1 MAKIKYGEITLSKE
15 NNYMVKNPTS
25 VLIGET
31 WEFPLDMEDCIE
43 LVKEYFNDNLAEA
56 IEYFYALKIN
66 ELSSEIDSLNDEIED
81 FEREVDML
89 RDREVDPVETWDY

>member
-1 MAKIKYGEITLSKE
+1 
-15 NNYMVKNPTS
+15 MVKNPAS

-43 LVKEYFNDNLAEA
+43 LVKKYFNDNLAGA
-56 IEYFYALKIN
+56 IEYFYASKIN

-81 FEREVDML
+81 LEREVDML

>member
-1 MAKIKYGEITLSKE
+1 
-15 NNYMVKNPTS
+15 MVKNPTS

-31 WEFPLDMEDCIE
+31 WEFPLDMEDCIV
-43 LVKEYFNDNLAEA
+43 LVKKYFNDNLAEA

-66 ELSSEIDSLNDEIED
+66 ELNSEIDSLNNEIED
-81 FEREVDML
+81 LEREVDML

>member
-1 MAKIKYGEITLSKE
+1 
-15 NNYMVKNPTS
+15 MVKNPTS

-31 WEFPLDMEDCIE
+31 WEYPLNMEDCIE
-43 LVKEYFNDNLAEA
+43 LVKKYFNDDLAEA

-66 ELSSEIDSLNDEIED
+66 ELSSEIDSLHNEIENL
-81 FEREVDML
+81 EGEVDML

>member
-1 MAKIKYGEITLSKE
+1 
-15 NNYMVKNPTS
+15 MVKNPTS

-56 IEYFYALKIN
+56 
-66 ELSSEIDSLNDEIED
+66 
-81 FEREVDML
+81 V
-89 RDREVDPVETWDY
+89 

>member
-1 MAKIKYGEITLSKE
+1 MA
-15 NNYMVKNPTS
+15 KNPTS

-43 LVKEYFNDNLAEA
+43 LVKEYFDDNLVEA

>member
-1 MAKIKYGEITLSKE
+1 
-15 NNYMVKNPTS
+15 MVKNPTS

-31 WEFPLDMEDCIE
+31 WEFPLDMEDCIG
-43 LVKEYFNDNLAEA
+43 LVKEYFDDNLAGA

-81 FEREVDML
+81 LEREVDML

>member
-1 MAKIKYGEITLSKE
+1 MA
-15 NNYMVKNPTS
+15 KNPTS

-43 LVKEYFNDNLAEA
+43 LVKEYFDDNLAEA

>member
-1 MAKIKYGEITLSKE
+1 MI
-15 NNYMVKNPTS
+15 KNPTS

-43 LVKEYFNDNLAEA
+43 LVKKYFNDNLAED

-66 ELSSEIDSLNDEIED
+66 ELNSEIDSLNDEIED
-81 FEREVDML
+81 LEREVDML
-89 RDREVDPVETWDY
+89 RDLEVDPVETWDY

>member
-1 MAKIKYGEITLSKE
+1 
-15 NNYMVKNPTS
+15 MVKNPTS
-25 VLIGET
+25 VLIGKN

-43 LVKEYFNDNLAEA
+43 LVKRYFNNNLAEA

-66 ELSSEIDSLNDEIED
+66 ELSSEIDSLHNEIENL
-81 FEREVDML
+81 EGEVDML

>member
-1 MAKIKYGEITLSKE
+1 
-15 NNYMVKNPTS
+15 MVKNPTL
-25 VLIGET
+25 VLIGKN

-43 LVKEYFNDNLAEA
+43 LVKKYFNDNLAGA

-66 ELSSEIDSLNDEIED
+66 ELSSEIDSLHNEIED
-81 FEREVDML
+81 LEGEVDML

>member
-1 MAKIKYGEITLSKE
+1 
-15 NNYMVKNPTS
+15 MVKNPTP

-43 LVKEYFNDNLAEA
+43 LVKEYFNDNLAGA
-56 IEYFYALKIN
+56 IEYFYTLKIN
-66 ELSSEIDSLNDEIED
+66 ELSSEIDSLHDEIED
-81 FEREVDML
+81 LEGEVDML

>member
-1 MAKIKYGEITLSKE
+1 
-15 NNYMVKNPTS
+15 MVKNPTS

-31 WEFPLDMEDCIE
+31 WEFPLDMEDCIK
-43 LVKEYFNDNLAEA
+43 LVKEYFNDNLAGA

-66 ELSSEIDSLNDEIED
+66 ELSSEIDSLHDEIED
-81 FEREVDML
+81 LEGELDML

>member
-1 MAKIKYGEITLSKE
+1 MI
-15 NNYMVKNPTS
+15 KNPTS

-43 LVKEYFNDNLAEA
+43 LVKEYFNDNLAGA

-66 ELSSEIDSLNDEIED
+66 ELSSEIDSLYNEIED
-81 FEREVDML
+81 LEGVVDML

>member
-1 MAKIKYGEITLSKE
+1 
-15 NNYMVKNPTS
+15 MVKNPTS

-31 WEFPLDMEDCIE
+31 WEFPLDMEDCIG
-43 LVKEYFNDNLAEA
+43 LVKKYFNDNLAGA

-66 ELSSEIDSLNDEIED
+66 ELNSEIDSLNNEIED
-81 FEREVDML
+81 LEREVDML

>member
-1 MAKIKYGEITLSKE
+1 
-15 NNYMVKNPTS
+15 MVKNPTS

-43 LVKEYFNDNLAEA
+43 LVKEYFDDNLAEA

>member
-1 MAKIKYGEITLSKE
+1 
-15 NNYMVKNPTS
+15 MVKNPTS

-43 LVKEYFNDNLAEA
+43 LVKKYFNDNLAEA
-56 IEYFYALKIN
+56 MEYFYKSKIN
-66 ELSSEIDSLNDEIED
+66 ELSSEIDSLNDEIEGL
-81 FEREVDML
+81 EIEVDEL

>member
-1 MAKIKYGEITLSKE
+1 
-15 NNYMVKNPTS
+15 MVKNPTS

-43 LVKEYFNDNLAEA
+43 LVKEYFNDNLAGA
-56 IEYFYALKIN
+56 IEYFYALKVN
-66 ELSSEIDSLNDEIED
+66 ELSSEIDSLHDEIED
-81 FEREVDML
+81 LEGEVDML